1 MRRLTPFTLAIAAAF
16 GIALTPAPAAA
27 DRSDIA
33 KIIAGLAVAGIVAK
47 AIDDRKDRKRANSA
61 QITQPRYN
69 SFDNRHGG
77 ISIDG
82 TLRRP
87 GEQPVLRGNRGY
99 KNYALPDQCL
109 RILDTSRGDRRV
121 YGSRCLQRNYAFANK
136 LPRGCAIQVRT
147 DRGNRTV
154 YGRRCLSRDGWQ
166 VAGRR

>member
-27 DRSDIA
+27 DRNDIA

-47 AIDDRKDRKRANSA
+47 AIDDRNDRKKVNSA
-61 QITQPRYN
+61 KARQRIN
-69 SFDNRHGG
+69 SFDERQNRA
-77 ISIDG
+77 ITG

-87 GEQPVLRGNRGY
+87 GQQPHLRTHRGY

-109 RILDTSRGDRRV
+109 RVLNTNRGDRRV
-121 YGSRCLQRNYAFANK
+121 YASRCLQRNYAFANK
-136 LPRGCAIQVRT
+136 LPRGCEIQVRT
-147 DRGNRTV
+147 DRGTRTV